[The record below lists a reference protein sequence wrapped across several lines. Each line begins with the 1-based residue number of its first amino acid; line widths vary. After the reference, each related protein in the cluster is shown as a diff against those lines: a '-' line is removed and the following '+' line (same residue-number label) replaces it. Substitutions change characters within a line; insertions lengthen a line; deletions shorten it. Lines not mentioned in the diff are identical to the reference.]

1 MLSLATLFQ
10 TKHFTCTL
18 KAAVRC
24 RYRQRTAAGGSR
36 FHTDRQTD
44 RQTDKQTGRQ
54 AYGIGTLSNCPI
66 PTFNTNITNYFYF
79 VQIILKE
86 SGTVHIWWKNKLK
99 RHRQTDRQTDRQ
111 AGRQAYSIGILSNC
125 PVPTFHTNITNYFY
139 FIQIILKESGTVHI
153 WWKDKLKRWVSWP
166 LTFLKNFDFVPFMGL
181 FCVCVFP
188 LFLRL
193 CAILEGPTVSWCV
206 RNEFCCV
213 SCLNTA
219 QVLLPQTILP
229 VDSRCVPSTS
239 LSGRHDPP

>member
-79 VQIILKE
+79 V
-86 SGTVHIWWKNKLK
+86 
-99 RHRQTDRQTDRQ
+99 
-111 AGRQAYSIGILSNC
+111 
-125 PVPTFHTNITNYFY
+125 
-139 FIQIILKESGTVHI
+139 QIILKESGTVHI